1 VLETTKVK
9 LFIAHEFVMS
19 NHKTHKSY
27 ETLQLD
33 KPGWRTQVEGPDKNW
48 KHLLKL
54 YTKFLEEPGITLGFQ
69 TSYVL
74 HV

>member
-1 VLETTKVK
+1 
-9 LFIAHEFVMS
+9 MS

-33 KPGWRTQVEGPDKNW
+33 KARLEESKLKDQTRKEW
-48 KHLLKL
+48 LLKL
-54 YTKFLEEPGITLGFQ
+54 YIKFLEEPGVTLGFQ
-69 TSYVL
+69 TAYAL